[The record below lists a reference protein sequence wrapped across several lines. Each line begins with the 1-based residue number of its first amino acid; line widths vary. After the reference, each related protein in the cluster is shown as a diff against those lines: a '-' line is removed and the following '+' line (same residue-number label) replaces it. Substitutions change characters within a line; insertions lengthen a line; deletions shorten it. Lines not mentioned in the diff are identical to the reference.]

1 VPDDCLLKRDCTYA
15 FVSRWISRGKKY
27 CVKNEAEPYLSSFPC
42 LVSSR
47 ASGVVSVWLSSSLS
61 FSALE
66 LRETDQ
72 KPTVIIVGPTP
83 CVCLRRRRC
92 LPTQVPRKRGTGKS
106 SPHCFLGLHAYASA
120 RGVVVG
126 FVAGART
133 ATHAAA
139 AFSFCRDRGTRTA
152 AWAERRVGPSWEGVD
167 RTQETLGTGGV
178 MSGEATQ
185 SNGQQQASSRRSRGR
200 VKAAMGARCRWLP
213 APAPASSA
221 SGLCPCRLQRRWACA
236 LLCPRAAA
244 CFAAQGS

>member
-1 VPDDCLLKRDCTYA
+1 MKPSRTFPA
-15 FVSRWISRGKKY
+15 F
-27 CVKNEAEPYLSSFPC
+27 LC

-47 ASGVVSVWLSSSLS
+47 ASGVLVSVWLSSSLS
-61 FSALE
+61 SALE

-167 RTQETLGTGGV
+167 RTQETLWDWWSDEWGSNTKQWPMGSSRPQGLQEEEPRPRE
-178 MSGEATQ
+178 S
-185 SNGQQQASSRRSRGR
+185 SNGH
-200 VKAAMGARCRWLP
+200 
-213 APAPASSA
+213 
-221 SGLCPCRLQRRWACA
+221 
-236 LLCPRAAA
+236 AAA
-244 CFAAQGS
+244 GSLRLRLRRRRRVFVPAVCIAGGPALCSARGLQHVSPLKVADRPENVPKA

>member
-1 VPDDCLLKRDCTYA
+1 MKPSRTFPA
-15 FVSRWISRGKKY
+15 F
-27 CVKNEAEPYLSSFPC
+27 LC

-120 RGVVVG
+120 RGSSSVSLRARAPRRTRRQP
-126 FVAGART
+126 FPSAGTGEHARR
-133 ATHAAA
+133 H
-139 AFSFCRDRGTRTA
+139 
-152 AWAERRVGPSWEGVD
+152 GPSDVWAHRGREWTGH
-167 RTQETLGTGGV
+167 RRHFGTGGV
-178 MSGEATQ
+178 MSGAATQ
-185 SNGQQQASSRRSRGR
+185 SNGQWAAAGHKDSRRRSRGR
-200 VKAAMGARCRWLP
+200 VKAAMGTLPLAPCACVCVVGVGSLSLPFASPVGLRSALP
-213 APAPASSA
+213 ASCSMF
-221 SGLCPCRLQRRWACA
+221 RRS
-236 LLCPRAAA
+236 R
-244 CFAAQGS
+244 